1 MNKAK
6 SKKQHEVKAE
16 SKAES
21 KVEKKAQPTA
31 ETAAADAAAAAAAA
45 ELEAVRAEL
54 QQAQDNISKLQD
66 ACLHSQ
72 AEFENYKRRT
82 AAEKERI
89 YGDALQDLCKELLP
103 LIDNLSR
110 AKDAHEQQLA
120 AAENLEDKAKEL
132 VDSLTKGS
140 DLLYQQGKKLLDK
153 LGVSEIEALG
163 ATFDPNCHAA
173 VLHVE
178 DEQYGENEVI
188 EVFEPG
194 YKFHERVL
202 RPAVVKVA
210 N

>member
-6 SKKQHEVKAE
+6 SKKQHEV
-16 SKAES
+16 KAES

-66 ACLHSQ
+66 ACLRSQ

-120 AAENLEDKAKEL
+120 AAETLEDKAKEL

-153 LGVSEIEALG
+153 LGVSEIEAL
-163 ATFDPNCHAA
+163 DPNCHAA

>member
-1 MNKAK
+1 M
-6 SKKQHEVKAE
+6 
-16 SKAES
+16 
-21 KVEKKAQPTA
+21 
-31 ETAAADAAAAAAAA
+31 
-45 ELEAVRAEL
+45 
-54 QQAQDNISKLQD
+54 QD
-66 ACLHSQ
+66 ACLRSQ

-120 AAENLEDKAKEL
+120 AAETLEDKAKEL